1 MKIINIILA
10 NLIRQGE
17 VTVDIPGVDLAELE
31 RLADSEAQQALR
43 EIAMTAASDEL
54 TDSEKI
60 MMIREYFE

>member
-1 MKIINIILA
+1 MKQFNIILA

-31 RLADSEAQQALR
+31 RLADSEAQRALR
-43 EIAMTAASDEL
+43 EIAMTVASDEL

-60 MMIREYFE
+60 MMLRAYYQ

>member
-1 MKIINIILA
+1 MKRFNIILA

-17 VTVDIPGVDLAELE
+17 VTVEIPGVDLAELE
-31 RLADSEAQQALR
+31 RLADSEAQQTLR
-43 EIAMTAASDEL
+43 EIAMTVASDEL

>member
-1 MKIINIILA
+1 MKQFNIILA

-31 RLADSEAQQALR
+31 RLADSEAQRALR
-43 EIAMTAASDEL
+43 EIAMTVASDEL

-60 MMIREYFE
+60 MMIRGYFE